1 MTGERGVYTAER
13 AAALS
18 GIPRSTVYRWARA
31 GSRVPSV
38 SPTRVKR
45 WSFKNLLILR
55 AIHWLRHPA
64 PNPDGERFPT
74 VPEPVVRATLA
85 ELAQADLE
93 GLRDERLSVRVDR
106 AGAVHVGLA
115 DDGGETGSR
124 RPLDSL
130 DLIEP
135 FECRGGSRGPDLVA
149 PRPLLRIVPGKLGG
163 APHLLGTRLQ
173 TEALA
178 AIYRQGMSRSSVY
191 RLYPRF
197 DPLAIDQALDLEDQ
211 LAQNHGRPSPQ
222 CPARSDLDKV

>member
-1 MTGERGVYTAER
+1 MMGERGVYTAER

-18 GIPRSTVYRWARA
+18 GIPKSTVYRWART
-31 GSRVPSV
+31 GWRVPSV
-38 SPTRVKR
+38 SPNRVKR

-64 PNPDGERFPT
+64 PNPDGERFPP

-85 ELAQADLE
+85 ELARADLE

-124 RPLDSL
+124 RPLGSL
-130 DLIEP
+130 DLVEP
-135 FECRGGSRGPDLVA
+135 FERRGGIRGPDLVA

-163 APHLLGTRLQ
+163 APHLLGTRSVL
-173 TEALA
+173 
-178 AIYRQGMSRSSVY
+178 RS
-191 RLYPRF
+191 LG
-197 DPLAIDQALDLEDQ
+197 
-211 LAQNHGRPSPQ
+211 HRPSARLGG
-222 CPARSDLDKV
+222 PAHAYPEPDLRCHTAEITQNEELGPVTTPLMEIPPH

>member
-1 MTGERGVYTAER
+1 MMGQRGVYTAER

-18 GIPRSTVYRWARA
+18 GIPRPTVYRWART
-31 GSRVPSV
+31 SWRVPSV
-38 SPTRVKR
+38 SRTRIKL
-45 WSFKNLLILR
+45 WSFKDLLILR

-64 PNPDGERFPT
+64 PNSDGERFPP
-74 VPEPVVRATLA
+74 VPEPVARATLA
-85 ELAQADLE
+85 ELDRADLE

-106 AGAVHVGLA
+106 AGAVYVGLA
-115 DDGGETGSR
+115 DDGGGAGSR

-149 PRPLLRIVPGKLGG
+149 PRPLLRIMPGKLGG

-178 AIYRQGMSRSSVY
+178 AIYRQGMSRRSVY

-197 DPLAIDQALDLEDQ
+197 DPSAIDQALDLENQ
-211 LAQNHGRPSPQ
+211 LAQNHERPSPQ
-222 CPARSDLDKV
+222 SPASSDPDKV